1 MSSVIKL
8 KSLAKYDTTAQIINT
23 YYTFT
28 LANRFKEAVLI
39 LVCYCLIK
47 KNCSFV
53 KKKRDFSISF
63 CCT

>member
-53 KKKRDFSISF
+53 KKK
-63 CCT
+63 